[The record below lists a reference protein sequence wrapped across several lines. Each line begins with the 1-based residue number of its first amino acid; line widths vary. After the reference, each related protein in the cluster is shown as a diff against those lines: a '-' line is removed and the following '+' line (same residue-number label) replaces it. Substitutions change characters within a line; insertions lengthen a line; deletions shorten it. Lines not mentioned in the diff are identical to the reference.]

1 MKIIKAFGKTVV
13 KHQCDI
19 LSQCVTPTLIQ
30 SVNEMLNHSLS
41 KTDDEEY
48 RTGPTRT
55 TCDVADLSFL
65 KVKDNEQLSAWIARK
80 CLESASAFGI
90 DSAKGIILGRN
101 WMNIMYTGSE
111 GVCHKHSEY
120 GKDPQAVAIFYPYVP
135 NDGAELVFINNGA
148 DKTMLKDYDKA
159 DRLYQK
165 VTTGDL
171 VIHDSTLFHTVT
183 EHTSSDPRVC
193 FILEFDYQV

>member
-1 MKIIKAFGKTVV
+1 MKIIQVFGKIVV
-13 KHQCDI
+13 KPSCDI
-19 LSQCVTPTLIQ
+19 LSQCVTPTMIQ
-30 SVNEMLNHSLS
+30 SVNEMLNHSMS
-41 KTDDEEY
+41 KSDDEEY

-65 KVKDNEQLSAWIARK
+65 KVQDNEKLSEWISLK
-80 CLESASAFGI
+80 CLESASAFGVE
-90 DSAKGIILGRN
+90 SAKGIVLGRN

-111 GVCHKHSEY
+111 GICHKHSDT
-120 GKDPQAVAIFYPYVP
+120 GKDPQVVAIFYPYVP
-135 NDGAELVFINNGA
+135 EGGAELVFIRNGA
-148 DKTMLKDYDKA
+148 DKTMLKDYDEV

-183 EHTSSDPRVC
+183 KHTSNDSRVC

>member
-1 MKIIKAFGKTVV
+1 MKTIQAFGKTVV
-13 KHQCDI
+13 KHHCEI

-65 KVKDNEQLSAWIARK
+65 KVKDNEKLSSWIAKK

-90 DSAKGIILGRN
+90 DSAKGIVLGRN

-111 GVCHKHSEY
+111 GVCHKHSDS
-120 GKDPQAVAIFYPYVP
+120 GKDPQVVAIFYPYVP

-148 DKTMLKDYDKA
+148 DKTMLRDYIEA

-183 EHTSSDPRVC
+183 AHTSSDPRVC